1 MTRKQIITSDA
12 SDQHASVTPA
22 SIQYVRTGAR
32 RRTARR
38 AAAVDVGVVAV
49 RPFFAY

>member
-1 MTRKQIITSDA
+1 MTRKPIITSDLPEL
-12 SDQHASVTPA
+12 HASVTPA

-32 RRTARR
+32 HRTGRK
-38 AAAVDVGVVAV
+38 AAVGVVAV